1 MFKTKAQR
9 MAVAFF
15 LGVLFTFTCFWSIT
29 DDAGEAFKGLLV
41 LYFAMGAYA
50 TSAVLLNE
58 WINKGEE

>member
-1 MFKTKAQR
+1 
-9 MAVAFF
+9 
-15 LGVLFTFTCFWSIT
+15 
-29 DDAGEAFKGLLV
+29 V

>member
-9 MAVAFF
+9 TVGAFL

-41 LYFAMGAYA
+41 LYFVMGAYA
-50 TSAVLLNE
+50 TSAVLLSE